1 MRQLLILLLAA
12 APCLAAA
19 QEVARIFDQP
29 LFAKDIGLSDAASR
43 PAAAAAL
50 RQRAM
55 KAALERFVAGPKGQA
70 TEEDLEAYAKWNEE
84 FQRLDKA
91 RRARR
96 LAEVEAALA
105 KPGIAAL
112 EREQLAR
119 ERELYRSLAKTEA
132 TREAAS
138 RDAGSRQRVWSQ
150 WITGF
155 KANKALYEKY
165 GGRVGLTKFG
175 PEPIGAIEALLQER
189 AKAGD
194 LVITDATLA
203 KEFWSWYAS
212 QPRRVARPEEID
224 FTFYWLKPPHDPDSP
239 RR

>member
-1 MRQLLILLLAA
+1 
-12 APCLAAA
+12 
-19 QEVARIFDQP
+19 
-29 LFAKDIGLSDAASR
+29 
-43 PAAAAAL
+43 
-50 RQRAM
+50 
-55 KAALERFVAGPKGQA
+55 
-70 TEEDLEAYAKWNEE
+70 
-84 FQRLDKA
+84 
-91 RRARR
+91 
-96 LAEVEAALA
+96 VETALA
-105 KPGIAAL
+105 KPGIPAP

-194 LVITDATLA
+194 LVIADAALA